1 MSIISFVHDY
11 LKLFHSAP
19 KMRAE
24 NVPPADIARG
34 GFTGLFVRHTGDWT
48 EGSGQGPMKKLDS
61 SELMLLKI
69 PILRVTDQS
78 TQTTRHV
85 KSDAQRAI
93 EEQHFALNNNNTYL
107 KTVW

>member
-19 KMRAE
+19 KMSAE

-34 GFTGLFVRHTGDWT
+34 GFTGLFGRHTGDWT

-69 PILRVTDQS
+69 PILRVTDQKY
-78 TQTTRHV
+78 TDHATREIGRAKGNRRTTFC
-85 KSDAQRAI
+85 A
-93 EEQHFALNNNNTYL
+93 E
-107 KTVW
+107 